1 MVLCYNTC
9 MTAFRSDNE
18 VDRDNPHWV
27 GPSRTTSES
36 IPADGRDHSLDAII
50 DIEESLPAETIYWVR
65 EEAGK
70 QSTDALIGHIRS
82 GVKRKEG
89 EGEAEFTI
97 RQDRA
102 YRAGIRRTEE
112 QAYRLMR
119 TTWSDLGPLNQALEE
134 QYRPGRIRF
143 EYQKSGSDLARVLK
157 DTVLAVSDYARPT
170 EMTPEE
176 RKQLD
181 DKLAAELDK
190 LAASTDSSDHEK
202 MRLLI
207 TFALFNTEARRKHWR
222 EQYERVTK
230 RLVGAWIIG
239 RS

>member
-1 MVLCYNTC
+1 
-9 MTAFRSDNE
+9 MTTFRSDNE
-18 VDRDNPHWV
+18 ADRHNPHWV
-27 GPSRTTSES
+27 GPSRDVEVTVLD
-36 IPADGRDHSLDAII
+36 DGRNHNLDAII
-50 DIEESLPAETIYWVR
+50 DVEENLPGGTIFWTR
-65 EEAGK
+65 EEIGK
-70 QSTDALIGHIRS
+70 QDTDALINHIRS
-82 GVKRKEG
+82 GVKKKES
-89 EGEAEFTI
+89 ETDDEFTR
-97 RQDRA
+97 RQDKA
-102 YRAGIRRTEE
+102 YRAGIRRAED
-112 QAYRLMR
+112 QAYKFMR
-119 TTWSDLGPLNQALEE
+119 ATWSDLGPLNQALEE

-207 TFALFNTEARRKHWR
+207 TFALFNTEARRKHWK

-230 RLVGAWIIG
+230 RLIGAGVIS